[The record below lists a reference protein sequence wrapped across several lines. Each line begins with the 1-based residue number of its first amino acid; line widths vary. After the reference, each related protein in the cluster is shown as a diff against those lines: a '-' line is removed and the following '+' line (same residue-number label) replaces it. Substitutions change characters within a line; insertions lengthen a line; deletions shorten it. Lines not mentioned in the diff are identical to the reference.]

1 MHDESGPTWFSVE
14 WMHELAPLSRAVGPI
29 TYGDLAKLMAMF
41 PEVPDIHRHVSRVA
55 AGALPPLPTDLPAAV
70 VDAVRQL
77 AELNEWA
84 ILSVASDPDAL
95 LPTGR
100 VPSDLLRGAW
110 DPNEGTFSFGDR

>member
-1 MHDESGPTWFSVE
+1 MTSRGRHGSASNGCTSWLRCRGQSGRSRTATSPNSWPCSPRCRTFTDTSVE
-14 WMHELAPLSRAVGPI
+14 SPQARFRPSRR
-29 TYGDLAKLMAMF
+29 Y
-41 PEVPDIHRHVSRVA
+41 
-55 AGALPPLPTDLPAAV
+55 LPAAV